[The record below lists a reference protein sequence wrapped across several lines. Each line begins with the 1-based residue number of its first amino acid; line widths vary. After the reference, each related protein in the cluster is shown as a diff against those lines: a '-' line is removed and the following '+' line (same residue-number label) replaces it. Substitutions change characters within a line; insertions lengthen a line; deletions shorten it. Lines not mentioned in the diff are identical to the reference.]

1 MTCLVFYNIINNM
14 IDEKTK
20 KILELQAEICAAL
33 SNITRLE
40 IIFLIKEEEKS
51 VSDIALELGIS
62 MSNLSQHLKILK
74 EKGLVKHRKEGQHIY
89 YSVANETVRKL
100 CETMR
105 EFVKRNIREFAS
117 LKESLV

>member
-1 MTCLVFYNIINNM
+1 MKHM

-33 SNITRLE
+33 SNLTRLE
-40 IIFLIKEEEKS
+40 IIFLLREGEKS

-74 EKGLVKHRKEGQHIY
+74 EKGLVKYRKEGQHIY
-89 YSVANETVRKL
+89 YSLANETVRKL
-100 CETMR
+100 CESMR
-105 EFVKRNIREFAS
+105 EFVKRNIREFSS
-117 LKESLV
+117 LKESLT